1 MDRHRGHFVSLQ
13 LRCLRWIQSLSH
25 GLLLQ
30 SLSLYQAWV
39 AVVHP
44 HVSPKISVDSNA
56 MLVHPHVSPKFSG
69 DSNAMLLATM
79 TQLRLG
85 WTRANIIE
93 ENVIRK
99 LLNAL
104 SQPPKS
110 MCQPHC
116 EALCHHHLVL
126 LILGSSQDRKAQ
138 AIRGSSQSRKVQ
150 VSQTVAQHLPLL
162 QHLWRQMSLPVLKI
176 TKLGCST
183 TGSAQNITSSVRQP

>member
-1 MDRHRGHFVSLQ
+1 MAHIIPEKRVDRHRGHFVSLQ
-13 LRCLRWIQSLSH
+13 LRCLRRIQSLSH

-30 SLSLYQAWV
+30 SLSLYQAWGAEV
-39 AVVHP
+39 Q
-44 HVSPKISVDSNA
+44 
-56 MLVHPHVSPKFSG
+56 PHVSPKFSG

-85 WTRANIIE
+85 WTRVNTIE

-104 SQPPKS
+104 SQPPKN
-110 MCQPHC
+110 MCQPHS
-116 EALCHHHLVL
+116 EALCHHRLVL
-126 LILGSSQDRKAQ
+126 LILGSSQECKAQ
-138 AIRGSSQSRKVQ
+138 VIRGSSQGRKVQ
-150 VSQTVAQHLPLL
+150 VCLIVAQHLPLL
-162 QHLWRQMSLPVLKI
+162 QHLWRQMSPPVLKT